1 MLATI
6 LVGMLCAHLLCFTV
20 MFLLFS
26 KRLHGKKMG
35 MDLFALGNFLLGLA
49 YVLQLAE
56 GKPAWSLVSVLNHT
70 LTLAAPIAYWLGA
83 MRFFGQAVPLWR
95 PLMAFALAY
104 VGAQVLVQWG
114 LGPVARYAMLSGMS
128 ALLFLV
134 MTLTVIYGVR
144 TFAKDLHR
152 EMFLFALLIGG
163 ICVLNAIKFV
173 KIVTGGLEALQ
184 MDSSFQLMFYIYMS
198 SLATVLPP
206 SIIWLVLRRL
216 TDDLRDMAARDP
228 MTQLLNRRGLDD
240 ALQQHFNARNAAP
253 AYLLLLDV
261 DHFKRIN
268 DSHGHQAGDTVL
280 CHVAQVLRATVRRG
294 DLTGRIG
301 GEEFV
306 AICLDTD
313 EAGILRL
320 AERLRAALEDQAIEV
335 AGCDQALRITAT
347 IGISAPFSS
356 AQALENAMQ
365 QADAAL
371 YRGKAGGRN
380 RIESAQAAPAACTP
394 QAQTPVV
401 QPLETVA

>member
-56 GKPAWSLVSVLNHT
+56 GKPAWSLMSVVNHT

-104 VGAQVLVQWG
+104 VSAQVLVQWA

-228 MTQLLNRRGLDD
+228 MTQLLNRRGLGD

-313 EAGILRL
+313 DAGILRL
-320 AERLRAALEDQAIEV
+320 AERLRTALEDQAIEV
-335 AGCDQALRITAT
+335 AGCDQTLRITAT
-347 IGISAPFSS
+347 IGISAQFTS

-394 QAQTPVV
+394 QAQTPVA

>member
-56 GKPAWSLVSVLNHT
+56 GRPAWSLMSVVNHT

-114 LGPVARYAMLSGMS
+114 LGPVARHAMLSGMS

-163 ICVLNAIKFV
+163 ICILNAIKFV
-173 KIVTGGLEALQ
+173 KIVTGGLDALQ

-228 MTQLLNRRGLDD
+228 MTRLLNRRGLDD

-347 IGISAPFSS
+347 IGISAQFTS

-394 QAQTPVV
+394 QTQTPVA
-401 QPLETVA
+401 QPVETGA